1 MATKPIYADFPTRF
15 STLEADAKR
24 VIAYTKILNDED
36 LDEETRNIF
45 SFKTGLRL
53 RRMEMELD
61 RIKKFLELTLD
72 ADAAADISDAVGA
85 GE

>member
-1 MATKPIYADFPTRF
+1 MATKAIYADFPARF
-15 STLEADAKR
+15 STLEADAKK
-24 VIAYTKILNDED
+24 VIAYATILNDED

-45 SFKTGLRL
+45 SFKTSLRL
-53 RRMEMELD
+53 LKMETELG

-72 ADAAADISDAVGA
+72 ADAAADISDAVGE